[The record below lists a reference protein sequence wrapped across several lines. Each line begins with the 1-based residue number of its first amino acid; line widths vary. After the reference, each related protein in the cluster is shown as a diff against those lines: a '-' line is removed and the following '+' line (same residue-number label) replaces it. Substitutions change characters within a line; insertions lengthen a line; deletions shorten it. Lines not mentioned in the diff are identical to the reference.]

1 MHRRPSL
8 TQRDGLFR
16 TTRFVL
22 YGNRVRVI
30 RVTPLVR
37 DDQYIPLA
45 AVDPDEC
52 ITRRPDVRDLLLAA
66 TLILPGGLGAGGWPV
81 TLPTAAAVGCGLL
94 AAVGLVLVIT
104 RGGPVRTY
112 VEHGALQLRAD
123 VPDADAVR
131 HFVARIEALAAEL
144 REQERQ
150 VAGKAGL
157 DRVDELLKFRDLYA
171 EGIIDRSDLRLAA
184 EILARREHGRIGF
197 RRD

>member
-45 AVDPDEC
+45 AVDPDER

-66 TLILPGGLGAGGWPV
+66 TLILPGGLGAAGWPV
-81 TLPTAAAVGCGLL
+81 ALPSAAAVGCGLL

-131 HFVARIEALAAEL
+131 HFVARVVSASREVLAGEEDEVAPAS
-144 REQERQ
+144 
-150 VAGKAGL
+150 VAGEIRRLHGHLAQGRL
-157 DRVDELLKFRDLYA
+157 TREGFDRHKTRLIRSIRDYVA
-171 EGIIDRSDLRLAA
+171 
-184 EILARREHGRIGF
+184 
-197 RRD
+197 

>member
-52 ITRRPDVRDLLLAA
+52 ITRRPDVRDMLLAA
-66 TLILPGGLGAGGWPV
+66 TLILPGGLGAAGWPV
-81 TLPTAAAVGCGLL
+81 ALPSAAAVGCGLL

-131 HFVARIEALAAEL
+131 HFVARVVSASREVLAGEEDEVAPAS
-144 REQERQ
+144 
-150 VAGKAGL
+150 VAGEIRRLHGHLAQGRL
-157 DRVDELLKFRDLYA
+157 TREGFDRHKTRLIRSIRDYVA
-171 EGIIDRSDLRLAA
+171 
-184 EILARREHGRIGF
+184 
-197 RRD
+197 

>member
-66 TLILPGGLGAGGWPV
+66 TIILPGGLGAAGWPV
-81 TLPTAAAVGCGLL
+81 ALPTAAAVGCGLL

-131 HFVARIEALAAEL
+131 HFVARVVSASREVLAGEEDEVAPAS
-144 REQERQ
+144 
-150 VAGKAGL
+150 VAGEIRRLHGHLAQGRL
-157 DRVDELLKFRDLYA
+157 TREGFDRHKTRLIRSIRDYVA
-171 EGIIDRSDLRLAA
+171 
-184 EILARREHGRIGF
+184 
-197 RRD
+197 

>member
-66 TLILPGGLGAGGWPV
+66 TIILPGGLGAAGWPV
-81 TLPTAAAVGCGLL
+81 ALPSAAAVGCGLL

-131 HFVARIEALAAEL
+131 HFVARVVSASREVLAGEEDEVAPAS
-144 REQERQ
+144 
-150 VAGKAGL
+150 VAGEIRRLHGHLAQGRL
-157 DRVDELLKFRDLYA
+157 TREGFDRHKTRLIRSIRDYVA
-171 EGIIDRSDLRLAA
+171 
-184 EILARREHGRIGF
+184 
-197 RRD
+197 

>member
-45 AVDPDEC
+45 AVDPDER

-66 TLILPGGLGAGGWPV
+66 TLILPGGLGAAGWPV
-81 TLPTAAAVGCGLL
+81 ALPSAAAVGCGLL

-131 HFVARIEALAAEL
+131 HFVARVVSASREVLAGEENEVAPAS
-144 REQERQ
+144 
-150 VAGKAGL
+150 VAGEIRRLHGHLAQGRL
-157 DRVDELLKFRDLYA
+157 TREGFDRHKTRLIRSIRDYVA
-171 EGIIDRSDLRLAA
+171 
-184 EILARREHGRIGF
+184 
-197 RRD
+197 

>member
-30 RVTPLVR
+30 RVSPLVR

-45 AVDPDEC
+45 AVDPDQRL
-52 ITRRPDVRDLLLAA
+52 TRRPDMREALLAA
-66 TLILPGGLGAGGWPV
+66 ALVVPGLLGAVGWPSP
-81 TLPTAAAVGCGLL
+81 LPLLARTASALLALAGAAV
-94 AAVGLVLVIT
+94 LVA

-112 VEHGALQLRAD
+112 VEHGALQLLAD

-131 HFVARIEALAAEL
+131 HFV
-144 REQERQ
+144 ERVVNASRQ
-150 VAGKAGL
+150 QPA
-157 DRVDELLKFRDLYA
+157 DEDEPAPL
-171 EGIIDRSDLRLAA
+171 SVAA
-184 EILARREHGRIGF
+184 EIRRLHVHVEQGRLSRDGF
-197 RRD
+197 TRHKQRLLRNLRSQLP

>member
-45 AVDPDEC
+45 AVDPDER

-66 TLILPGGLGAGGWPV
+66 TLILPGGLGAAGWPV
-81 TLPTAAAVGCGLL
+81 ALPSAAAVGCGLL
-94 AAVGLVLVIT
+94 AAVGLVLVVT

-131 HFVARIEALAAEL
+131 HFVARVVSASREVLAGEENEVAPAS
-144 REQERQ
+144 
-150 VAGKAGL
+150 VAGEIRRLHGHLAQGRL
-157 DRVDELLKFRDLYA
+157 TREGFDRHKTRLIRSIRDYVA
-171 EGIIDRSDLRLAA
+171 
-184 EILARREHGRIGF
+184 
-197 RRD
+197 

>member
-45 AVDPDEC
+45 AVDPDER

-66 TLILPGGLGAGGWPV
+66 TLILPGGVGAAGWPV
-81 TLPTAAAVGCGLL
+81 ALPSAAAVGCGLL

-131 HFVARIEALAAEL
+131 HFVARVVSASREVLAGEEDEVAPAS
-144 REQERQ
+144 
-150 VAGKAGL
+150 VAGEIRRLHGHLAQGRL
-157 DRVDELLKFRDLYA
+157 TREGFDRHKTRL
-171 EGIIDRSDLRLAA
+171 IRS
-184 EILARREHGRIGF
+184 IREYVA
-197 RRD
+197 

>member
-45 AVDPDEC
+45 AVDPDER

-66 TLILPGGLGAGGWPV
+66 TLILPGGLGAAGWPA
-81 TLPTAAAVGCGLL
+81 TLPSAAAVGCGLL

-131 HFVARIEALAAEL
+131 HFVARVVSASREALAGDEDAVAPAS
-144 REQERQ
+144 
-150 VAGKAGL
+150 VAGEIRRLHGHLAQGRL
-157 DRVDELLKFRDLYA
+157 TREGFDRHKTRLIRSIRDYVA
-171 EGIIDRSDLRLAA
+171 
-184 EILARREHGRIGF
+184 
-197 RRD
+197 

>member
-37 DDQYIPLA
+37 DDQYIPLQ
-45 AVDPDEC
+45 AVDPDER
-52 ITRRPDVRDLLLAA
+52 ITRQPDVRDLLLAA
-66 TLILPGGLGAGGWPV
+66 TLVLPGGLGAAGWPMA
-81 TLPTAAAVGCGLL
+81 LPTAAAVGCGLL
-94 AAVGLVLVIT
+94 AAVGLVLLVT

-131 HFVARIEALAAEL
+131 HFVARVVTASREVLAG
-144 REQERQ
+144 EQEEVLPAS
-150 VAGKAGL
+150 VAGEIRRLHGHLAQGRL
-157 DRVDELLKFRDLYA
+157 TREGFDRHKTRL
-171 EGIIDRSDLRLAA
+171 IRS
-184 EILARREHGRIGF
+184 IREYVA
-197 RRD
+197 

>member
-45 AVDPDEC
+45 AVDPDER

-81 TLPTAAAVGCGLL
+81 ALPTAAAVGCGLL

-131 HFVARIEALAAEL
+131 HFVARVVSASREVLAGDPDEVAPAS
-144 REQERQ
+144 
-150 VAGKAGL
+150 VAGEIRRLHGHLAQGHL
-157 DRVDELLKFRDLYA
+157 TREGFDRHKTRLIRSIRDYVA
-171 EGIIDRSDLRLAA
+171 
-184 EILARREHGRIGF
+184 
-197 RRD
+197 

>member
-37 DDQYIPLA
+37 DDQYIPLQ
-45 AVDPDEC
+45 AVDPDER
-52 ITRRPDVRDLLLAA
+52 ITRRPDLRDLLLAF
-66 TLILPGGLGAGGWPV
+66 TLIVPGMLGAVGWPQK
-81 TLPTAAAVGCGLL
+81 LPALAAIGCGML
-94 AAVGLVLVIT
+94 AAVGVGWFIW

-112 VEHGALQLRAD
+112 VEHGALQLRSD

-131 HFVARIEALAAEL
+131 HFVARVVTASREVLAGEEADVAPAS
-144 REQERQ
+144 
-150 VAGKAGL
+150 VAGEIRRLHGHL
-157 DRVDELLKFRDLYA
+157 SQGQLTREGFDRHKTRL
-171 EGIIDRSDLRLAA
+171 IRS
-184 EILARREHGRIGF
+184 IREYVA
-197 RRD
+197 

>member
-131 HFVARIEALAAEL
+131 HFVARVVSASREVLAGDADEVAPAS
-144 REQERQ
+144 
-150 VAGKAGL
+150 VAGEIRRLHGHLAQGRL
-157 DRVDELLKFRDLYA
+157 TREGFDRHKTRLIRSIRDYVA
-171 EGIIDRSDLRLAA
+171 
-184 EILARREHGRIGF
+184 
-197 RRD
+197 

>member
-66 TLILPGGLGAGGWPV
+66 TIILPGGLGAAGWPV
-81 TLPTAAAVGCGLL
+81 ALPSAAAVGCGLL

-131 HFVARIEALAAEL
+131 HFVARVVSASREVLAGEEDEVAPAS
-144 REQERQ
+144 
-150 VAGKAGL
+150 VAGEIRRLHGHLAQGRL
-157 DRVDELLKFRDLYA
+157 TREGFDRHKTRL
-171 EGIIDRSDLRLAA
+171 IRS
-184 EILARREHGRIGF
+184 IREYVA
-197 RRD
+197 

>member
-66 TLILPGGLGAGGWPV
+66 TIILPGGLGAAGWPV
-81 TLPTAAAVGCGLL
+81 VLPSAAAVGCGLL

-131 HFVARIEALAAEL
+131 HFVARVVSASREVLAGEEDEVAPAS
-144 REQERQ
+144 
-150 VAGKAGL
+150 VAGEIRRLHGHLAQGHL
-157 DRVDELLKFRDLYA
+157 TREGFDRHKTRLIRSIRDYVA
-171 EGIIDRSDLRLAA
+171 
-184 EILARREHGRIGF
+184 
-197 RRD
+197 